1 MIEIKK
7 KLKRAVIKEEYVK
20 LTGST
25 EEAIILNQFIYW
37 SERTKDVSKYLLE
50 EKTRLENGSKEGDV
64 SLKYGWIYKKAE
76 ELKEEVMLSV
86 SVNTV
91 RKHINQ
97 LVKKGYLNKRSNP
110 IYRWDKTFQYR
121 VNLVKVTSDLKKI
134 GYRFEDENLLTG
146 SADFDA
152 RETNTEQLN
161 NYNEFSKRTGITAIP
176 EITTDTN
183 TNNLSEI
190 SSSLSIDDDM
200 KSNDSKQF
208 NKICELYL
216 KLSGKSKISSNDYKA
231 ILEVVKEQWNTNLV
245 LKWIED
251 CFRQFKPQHKN
262 DQIRSFR
269 YVTNYIFDQ
278 AHKNYF
284 FQEVV
289 NNKQNT
295 GDYVEDEY
303 FERYG

>member
-1 MIEIKK
+1 VIEIKK

-208 NKICELYL
+208 NKICELT
-216 KLSGKSKISSNDYKA
+216 SIA
-231 ILEVVKEQWNTNLV
+231 
-245 LKWIED
+245 
-251 CFRQFKPQHKN
+251 
-262 DQIRSFR
+262 
-269 YVTNYIFDQ
+269 
-278 AHKNYF
+278 
-284 FQEVV
+284 
-289 NNKQNT
+289 
-295 GDYVEDEY
+295 
-303 FERYG
+303 